1 MQNKLEGGVR
11 SSSPAAEFVD
21 RQNHLMMETG
31 KETELEERKGDHCNI
46 WCLRATDSVFD
57 MQKYSA
63 SGKKY

>member
-1 MQNKLEGGVR
+1 MQNKHEGGVC

-21 RQNHLMMETG
+21 REEHLMMETG
-31 KETELEERKGDHCNI
+31 KETELEERKGDHCSI
-46 WCLRATDSVFD
+46 WYLRETGSIFD